1 MPLRLIERFDQRWR
15 DTPVKNQ
22 QPPVPPLSLC
32 IPLFLYPSLSPSVA
46 LSIPSIYIPSSL
58 ICPTFPPPL
67 LPLLRL
73 VFLCKHIHTEGSEQ
87 PSCFPP
93 CSSSFLLPRW
103 LRSCAQRRQQHR
115 PDGPQRSLTPI
126 IAIRQPALISLQHMH
141 MTCCNKLRHY

>member
-58 ICPTFPPPL
+58 ICPTFP
-67 LPLLRL
+67 LPLLSLLHLFFYANIYIPRGQSSRL
-73 VFLCKHIHTEGSEQ
+73 VFHNAPAHSCSPGGCLVVPRGGSSTAGQ
-87 PSCFPP
+87 M
-93 CSSSFLLPRW
+93 
-103 LRSCAQRRQQHR
+103 
-115 PDGPQRSLTPI
+115 
-126 IAIRQPALISLQHMH
+126 ALSAP
-141 MTCCNKLRHY
+141 